1 MSSDH
6 GFTHIS
12 DILPGVLKE
21 ISRRAE
27 LRPRLEAERGQPI
40 SDEAFLELAERD
52 GVKL

>member
-6 GFTHIS
+6 GFTCIS
-12 DILPGVLKE
+12 EILPGVLKE

-27 LRPRLEAERGQPI
+27 LRLRLEAEQGQPL
-40 SDEAFLELAERD
+40 SDEAFLEIAERD

>member
-12 DILPGVLKE
+12 DILPEVLKE

-27 LRPRLEAERGQPI
+27 LRPRLETEQGHSI
-40 SDEAFLELAERD
+40 SDEAFLEIAERD
-52 GVKL
+52 GRKL